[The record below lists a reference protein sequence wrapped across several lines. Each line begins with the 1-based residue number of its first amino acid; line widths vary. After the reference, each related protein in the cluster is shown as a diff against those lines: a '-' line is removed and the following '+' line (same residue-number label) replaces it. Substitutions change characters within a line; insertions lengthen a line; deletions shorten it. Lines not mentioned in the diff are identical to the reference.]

1 MPMGDDLSE
10 KAITKAIRRLL
21 TELGVWHWKQ
31 FQSLG
36 STPGVPDI
44 IGIWQGRM
52 LGIEVKTARGKL
64 SVQQQVFIDK
74 INAHGGIAFCARS
87 VEDVI
92 EGLGVQDRFLV
103 R

>member
-1 MPMGDDLSE
+1 MPEPRLSE
-10 KAITKAIRRLL
+10 AAITRSIRMLL
-21 TELGVWHWKQ
+21 KTLGVFHWKQ
-31 FQSLG
+31 YQTLG

-52 LGIEVKTARGKL
+52 LGIEVKTAKGKL
-64 SVQQQVFIDK
+64 SVQQQRFLDAIRRE
-74 INAHGGIAFCARS
+74 GGIAFCARS
-87 VEDVI
+87 VDDVI